1 MMKKGDKNMSK
12 FEFNK
17 EAKSY
22 LAKLLATEN
31 LTVEHRKVKTAYFDL
46 EKRLLVVPIWKE
58 MNVDILDLLLAHEI
72 GHALYTPQDEWKEA
86 IDKKI
91 PHSFLNVVEDARI
104 EKLIKRK
111 YPGLSQSFIKG
122 YRDLIANDFFKTA
135 DKDVN
140 EMLLIDRLNMH
151 FKSSHV
157 ESTIEFNDDVELEFV
172 DRMANVE
179 TFAEVEVLAKDL
191 AEYCKGE
198 SELKSLDDHDFE
210 SIFGDD
216 GEDNTEGDADDGD
229 NNGNGDA
236 DKNDGDGEESD
247 ENSNSGS
254 SKDGEEGDEEGKNDE
269 FTDSS
274 GDQFDTS
281 NDGVAPGDWYPS
293 SETDDA
299 WENRKSDLIDEKSKD
314 NVYFHVHEFKNLNE
328 YVFDYKRVLQDFR
341 DNKNDRDNRHS
352 YYKEA
357 WVELVADYKKFQKKQ
372 SKAVNYMVKEFELKK
387 AATAHSRS
395 MQANSGVVDPLKLH
409 SYKFND
415 DIFKRLTVT
424 PDGKNHGLMMFID
437 WSGSMHDKLEATIH
451 QLMNLTMFCR
461 KVSIPFE
468 VYAFSNNSSYNRV
481 WVEGKDEKERIYPNV
496 DYQNGDIT
504 VDRQLTLL
512 NLISSKMSA
521 KEYEE
526 GMINLYFVSIKYGYD
541 PYSYRRRNYN
551 YEAAKAEQWKGD
563 LMNIP
568 LGYNLASTPLN
579 DSIMAAM
586 KMVPAFKRKYNIDKM
601 NTVFLTDG
609 CSDGGEKIVVTDSKE
624 IEDGAVESSGSGWW
638 GRRSGQEGLHF
649 KDFNSWQVN
658 KLMTDRLTKKTFKVG
673 DNRDGLTD
681 ALLKILKLRTGSK
694 VLGFYV
700 AEKTTIDAGTLNR
713 YFPENN
719 YYAEPGVKLYDR
731 KKVKAEFRKNK
742 CLVVTE
748 KTGYDELYLLAGGN
762 MKVLDGEMAT
772 PSENAKKGEIK
783 RLFAGSLKANKS
795 SRVVLNKFISKIA

>member
-1 MMKKGDKNMSK
+1 MKK

-31 LTVEHRKVKTAYFDL
+31 ITVEHRKVKTAYFDL
-46 EKRLLVVPIWKE
+46 NKRLLVVPIWKE

-104 EKLIKRK
+104 EKLVKRK
-111 YPGLSQSFIKG
+111 YPGLNQTFIKG
-122 YRDLIANDFFKTA
+122 YRDLIAADFFKTK

-157 ESTIEFNDDVELEFV
+157 ESTIEFDGDIELEFV
-172 DRMANVE
+172 DRMAKVE
-179 TFAEVEVLAKDL
+179 TFADVEILAADL

-198 SELKSLDDHDFE
+198 SELKSLDDHEFDFLE
-210 SIFGDD
+210 GDGD
-216 GEDNTEGDADDGD
+216 GADADD
-229 NNGNGDA
+229 NGDA
-236 DKNDGDGEESD
+236 DESGNNGDGEEHEND
-247 ENSNSGS
+247 EDGDKSENKSNKSN
-254 SKDGEEGDEEGKNDE
+254 KEGEEGEEDDEDGEGNSMAGDVN
-269 FTDSS
+269 S
-274 GDQFDTS
+274 GDQSERLSEDY
-281 NDGVAPGDWYPS
+281 APGDWYPS

-299 WENRKSDLIDEKSKD
+299 WTQNQTHLLDEKSKD
-314 NVYFHVHEFKNLNE
+314 NVYYHVHEFKNLNE
-328 YVFDYKRVLQDFR
+328 FVFDYKRVLQDFR
-341 DNKNDRDNRHS
+341 DNKKENDYS
-352 YYKEA
+352 YYNEA
-357 WVELVADYKKFQKKQ
+357 WSKLVIDYKKFQKNQ

-387 AATAHSRS
+387 AATAHSRARQS
-395 MQANSGVVDPLKLH
+395 NSGVVDPLKLH

-437 WSGSMHDKLEATIH
+437 WSGSMADKLEPTIH

-461 KVSIPFE
+461 KVQIPFE
-468 VYAFSNNSSYNRV
+468 VYAFSNNSNYNNSY
-481 WVEGKDEKERIYPNV
+481 DAERDQRTRTWPKL

-504 VDRQLTLL
+504 IDNQLTLL

-521 KEYEE
+521 KEYDE
-526 GMINLYFVSIKYGYD
+526 GMMNLYYLGIQYGYD
-541 PYSYRRRNYN
+541 PYSYRRRNYD

-563 LMNIP
+563 LCGIP

-586 KMVPAFKRKYNIDKM
+586 KMVPAFQKKYNIDKM

-609 CSDGGEKIVVTDSKE
+609 CSDGGQKIVVTDPDEIDENSKT
-624 IEDGAVESSGSGWW
+624 ESSSNIWW

-649 KDFNSWQVN
+649 KSFDSYNTN
-658 KLMTDRLTKKTFKVG
+658 ELITDRLTKKTFKVADRRG
-673 DNRDGLTD
+673 GLTD
-681 ALLKILKLRTGSK
+681 AFLQILKLRTGSK

-700 AEKTTIDAGTLNR
+700 SEKTTIDKHTLNK
-713 YFPENN
+713 YFPDNN
-719 YYAEPGVKLYDR
+719 YYTDPGDKIYDR
-731 KKVKAEFRKNK
+731 KKVMKEFRKNK

-748 KTGYDELYLLAGGN
+748 NTGYDELYLLAGGN
-762 MKVLDGEMAT
+762 MKVSDGQMAT

-783 RLFAGSLKANKS
+783 RLFAGSLKANHS
-795 SRVVLNKFISKIA
+795 SRVVLNKFISQVA

>member
-1 MMKKGDKNMSK
+1 MSK

-17 EAKSY
+17 EAKSN

-31 LTVEHRKVKTAYFDL
+31 LTVEHRKVETAYFDL
-46 EKRLLVVPIWKE
+46 NKRLLVVPIWKE

-135 DKDVN
+135 DKDIN

-157 ESTIEFNDDVELEFV
+157 ESTIEFSDDVELEFV
-172 DRMANVE
+172 DRMAKVE

-216 GEDNTEGDADDGD
+216 GEDSAEGDADDGD
-229 NNGNGDA
+229 NNNNGDA
-236 DKNDGDGEESD
+236 GKSDGDGEESD
-247 ENSNSGS
+247 ENSKNKGS
-254 SKDGEEGDEEGKNDE
+254 SKDGEEGDEEGKSDE
-269 FTDSS
+269 FENS
-274 GDQFDTS
+274 GDQSGTVTDET
-281 NDGVAPGDWYPS
+281 GVAPGDWYPS
-293 SETDDA
+293 SETDAA
-299 WENRKSDLIDEKSKD
+299 WTQNQGNLLDEKSKD
-314 NVYFHVHEFKNLNE
+314 NVYYHTHEFKNLNE
-328 YVFDYKRVLQDFR
+328 FVFDYKRVLKDFR
-341 DNKNDRDNRHS
+341 DNKLNEFRYPS
-352 YYKEA
+352 YKET
-357 WVELVADYKKFQKKQ
+357 WPLLVADYKKFQKNQ
-372 SKAVNYMVKEFELKK
+372 NKAVNYMVKEFELKK
-387 AATAHSRS
+387 AASAHSRS

-437 WSGSMHDKLEATIH
+437 WSGSMTDKLAPTIH

-461 KVSIPFE
+461 KVQIPFE
-468 VYAFSNNSSYNRV
+468 VYAFSNNTSYNRV
-481 WVEGKDEKERIYPNV
+481 WVEEKGEKERIFPKIE
-496 DYQNGDIT
+496 YQDGDIT
-504 VDRQLTLL
+504 IDSHLTLL
-512 NLISSKMSA
+512 NFISSKMTA
-521 KEYEE
+521 KEYDE
-526 GMINLYFVSIKYGYD
+526 GMTNLYFMSIKYGYD
-541 PYSYRRRNYN
+541 RYAYRGRNYD
-551 YEAAKAEQWKGD
+551 YEAAKAEQWKDD
-563 LMNIP
+563 LHSIP
-568 LGYNLASTPLN
+568 TGYNLSSTPLN
-579 DSIMAAM
+579 ESIMAAM
-586 KMVPAFKRKYNIDKM
+586 KMVPAFQKKYNIDKM

-609 CSDGGEKIVVTDSKE
+609 CSDGGERIVVTDPNSEEKT
-624 IEDGAVESSGSGWW
+624 ESAGNSWW
-638 GRRSGQEGLHF
+638 GRRSGQEGLTF
-649 KDFNSWQVN
+649 RDFRSHNVN
-658 KLMTDRLTKKTFKVG
+658 KVVTDRLTKKTFKVT
-673 DNRDGLTD
+673 DNRDGLTN
-681 ALLKILKLRTGSK
+681 AFLKILKLRTGSK

-700 AEKTTIDAGTLNR
+700 SDKKTPSMGTLNR

-719 YYAEPGVKLYDR
+719 YWTEPGQKVYDR
-731 KKVKAEFRKNK
+731 KKVKAEFRKNR

-748 KTGYDELYLLAGGN
+748 GTGYDELYLLAGGN
-762 MKVLDGEMAT
+762 MDVSDSLMAT
-772 PSENAKKGEIK
+772 PSEDAKKGEIK
-783 RLFAGSLKANKS
+783 RLFAGSLKTNKS